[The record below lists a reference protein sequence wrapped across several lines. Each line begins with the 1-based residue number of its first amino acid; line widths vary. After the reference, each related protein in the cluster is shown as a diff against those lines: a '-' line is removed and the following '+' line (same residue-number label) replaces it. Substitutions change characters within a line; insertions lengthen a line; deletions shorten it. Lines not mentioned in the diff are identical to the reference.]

1 MEDGHRRTLIPPPPV
16 RPDVPPG
23 RLPPVTWQWWEAVVV
38 FLIAVVVGGVL
49 ALPGVAAISS
59 HNHRLQQIVAQLG
72 AEIGIGGTVLLWLWL
87 LHRRSV
93 RAIGVP
99 DAPRTEI
106 GVGVVG
112 GIAIYAVG
120 VFLIG
125 TIMAIVLRAASN
137 RTLHA
142 PRQLPAHLTTP
153 DLVLAGI
160 TVILVAPVAEELFF
174 RGLLFR
180 SLRSRH
186 TFAFAGTVSAVC
198 FGAAHYP
205 GGAWQNALLLPLV
218 MCFVGY
224 ALARLYEWR
233 GNIVANMAAH
243 ATFNVI
249 GFLVIALVANH

>member
-1 MEDGHRRTLIPPPPV
+1 MEDGHRRTLIPPPV

-23 RLPPVTWQWWEAVVV
+23 QLPPVTWRWWEAVVV

-49 ALPGVAAISS
+49 ALPGLVAISS
-59 HNHRLQQIVAQLG
+59 HNHRLQQIVGQLG
-72 AEIGIGGTVLLWLWL
+72 AEVGIAGTVLVWLWL
-87 LHRRSV
+87 LHRRNI
-93 RAIGVP
+93 RAIGLP
-99 DAPRTEI
+99 AAPGTEI
-106 GVGVVG
+106 GIGIVG
-112 GIAIYAVG
+112 GIAIYAAG
-120 VFLIG
+120 VFVIG
-125 TIMAIVLRAASN
+125 TIVAIVLRTASN

-174 RGLLFR
+174 RGMLFR

-186 TFAFAGTVSAVC
+186 TFAFAGVVSAIC
-198 FGAAHYP
+198 FGVAHYP

-224 ALARLYEWR
+224 MLARLYEWR

-249 GFLVIALVANH
+249 GFMVIAFLSNH